1 MPAGCIGV
9 KIEALIES
17 TIFIFFPIKI
27 TNKQLFKLIYSIYD
41 KKCYNTIVYNRLIIE
56 KNLNIAKEK
65 KLNAIKSEIL
75 EITRFVTSNKKDE
88 DSDFDRGNK
97 IEKDYSDTFTL
108 TDIVNNENKV
118 QSKESLAE
126 LKNEL
131 NELKSMLT
139 RQEIAIKEIL
149 LKIK

>member
-1 MPAGCIGV
+1 
-9 KIEALIES
+9 
-17 TIFIFFPIKI
+17 
-27 TNKQLFKLIYSIYD
+27 
-41 KKCYNTIVYNRLIIE
+41 
-56 KNLNIAKEK
+56 LNIAKEK

>member
-1 MPAGCIGV
+1 M
-9 KIEALIES
+9 
-17 TIFIFFPIKI
+17 
-27 TNKQLFKLIYSIYD
+27 
-41 KKCYNTIVYNRLIIE
+41 
-56 KNLNIAKEK
+56 NIAKEK